1 MNRKEILREIN
12 RIVLEDKEQEAIDLL
27 CMLLEK
33 NDDRLKDLVYI
44 LIDNFQLYG
53 YIKTT
58 EVENFE

>member
-53 YIKTT
+53 YIETT